1 VRMTTEEIEVRVWAA
16 ILLTLAAILVI
27 SVMAIIGGVLFVE
40 QDKDKIAPIDQAFL
54 AILKD
59 VMLLCI
65 GAVGGIAG
73 RKGAYA
79 AANMIAKK
87 DDDVTTRPTA

>member
-1 VRMTTEEIEVRVWAA
+1 MRMTTEEIEVRVWAA
-16 ILLTLAAILVI
+16 ILLTLAAILMI
-27 SVMAIIGGVLFVE
+27 SVIAIIGGVLFVD
-40 QDKDKIAPIDQAFL
+40 QDKERISPIDQAFL

-79 AANMIAKK
+79 AANLMKK
-87 DDDVTTRPTA
+87 DDDASARPTT